1 MATSKPVKFTTFTLD
16 DPDGGAPTAF
26 RAPDQWDVAA
36 VAALAEICSVPRP
49 VATKPKKGSR
59 GPEVFRPRIADG
71 AERALESDG
80 ETVLH
85 RIAAHFARP
94 LKDVPLP
101 DTLMRDLAGRTVVPD
116 AHLWRHAGSDIAY
129 GDALPAEPPAPDVP
143 IIPGDTGEARSLAH
157 EISTARMEAAIGDV
171 GARVLRDRLKAI
183 GDAVA
188 GCAGDVED
196 CLDPALN
203 PALKKALQA
212 ARRDGAPDEAIEHAL
227 ALARQ
232 GEFDEPELGLT
243 PSAPAETPVLAIPDA
258 LIVAEAE
265 DADWAFHDG
274 TEVAARQWWQEI
286 AQSIWSFGAP
296 DLRFADPRS
305 APGPVLH
312 LNLPAIGRDPAAIGK
327 LAGRWGDVLRARVK
341 KSEPAG
347 TLSLTG
353 FAALFAQSGLAYDS
367 DEARALAGEIAAA
380 VRDAVGERI
389 TVACLDPDG
398 SVARLMEADSS
409 GLAPLNDILIE
420 TAEGRQMR
428 PCVIAG
434 LKTLG
439 LGLSDKSAMTT
450 FARPAPD
457 AVIRLASVLLE
468 TINGPADVDLKL
480 PPDAGPDMVARL
492 MREAGKAGLPDIRIS
507 RPTSGLTALLDEIG
521 DDLEPG
527 EERIVERIVEKIVE
541 KQIARRKLP
550 DRRKG
555 YIQKA
560 TVGGHKIYLHT
571 GEFDNGELG
580 EIFLDMHKEGAAFR
594 SLMNNFAIAISIALQ
609 YGVPLEEFVDAFVF
623 TRFEP
628 AGEVE
633 GNDSIRHAT
642 SILDY
647 LFRELAVS
655 YLGRTDLAEVEPDTS
670 GGIGRGVASEKIL
683 QDDPARFISKGFS
696 RGQLPDNVVMLTA
709 DMRKAKTDAREDA
722 PEAELLTADADTY
735 DGDPCPECGHF
746 TVVRLSD
753 GALDCQACGW
763 SQREGTAN

>member
-1 MATSKPVKFTTFTLD
+1 
-16 DPDGGAPTAF
+16 
-26 RAPDQWDVAA
+26 
-36 VAALAEICSVPRP
+36 LAIS
-49 VATKPKKGSR
+49 
-59 GPEVFRPRIADG
+59 
-71 AERALESDG
+71 G
-80 ETVLH
+80 EL
-85 RIAAHFARP
+85 IAAEA
-94 LKDVPLP
+94 D
-101 DTLMRDLAGRTVVPD
+101 DTA
-116 AHLWRHAGSDIAY
+116 
-129 GDALPAEPPAPDVP
+129 
-143 IIPGDTGEARSLAH
+143 
-157 EISTARMEAAIGDV
+157 
-171 GARVLRDRLKAI
+171 
-183 GDAVA
+183 
-188 GCAGDVED
+188 
-196 CLDPALN
+196 
-203 PALKKALQA
+203 
-212 ARRDGAPDEAIEHAL
+212 
-227 ALARQ
+227 
-232 GEFDEPELGLT
+232 
-243 PSAPAETPVLAIPDA
+243 
-258 LIVAEAE
+258 
-265 DADWAFHDG
+265 WAFHDG
-274 TEVAARQWWQEI
+274 TETSARAWWQDV

-296 DLRFADPRS
+296 DLRFAAART
-305 APGPVLH
+305 ATGPVIH
-312 LNLPAIGRDPAAIGK
+312 LNLPIIGAE
-327 LAGRWGDVLRARVK
+327 LAKIRELAQRWGNALRAK
-341 KSEPAG
+341 AKASEPAG

-367 DEARALAGEIAAA
+367 DEARELAGEIAAVA
-380 VRDAVGERI
+380 RDAAGDRV

-398 SVARLMEADSS
+398 RVARLMEADST

-420 TAEGRQMR
+420 TAAGRQMR

-439 LGLSDKSAMTT
+439 LGLSDSGAMTS

-457 AVIRLASVLLE
+457 AVIRLASSL
-468 TINGPADVDLKL
+468 IAQIDGPVDVALNL
-480 PPDAGPDMVARL
+480 PPDAGPDLVARL
-492 MREAGKAGLPDIRIS
+492 MREAGKAGLPDVRIS

-527 EERIVERIVEKIVE
+527 EERIVETIIEKVVEKP
-541 KQIARRKLP
+541 IARRKLP

-628 AGEVE
+628 AGDVE

-655 YLGRTDLAEVEPDTS
+655 YLGRSDLAEVEPDTS

-709 DMRKAKTDAREDA
+709 DMRKAKADERETG
-722 PEAELLTADADTY
+722 PEPDVLPPDSY
-735 DGDPCPECGHF
+735 DGDPCPDCGHF

-763 SQREGTAN
+763 SQREGAAT